1 MEPLIFQALDW
12 YVTDYDQV
20 DEDDES
26 IIKPQ
31 YLIKIF
37 GRNNNGKHVSQI
49 LKIIILTSLS
59 KVSIISNIENNTNI
73 NDTYHNTIINQ
84 LRDFIESKLNGKY
97 KDSLIKCKILR
108 KKIYGDSL

>member
-37 GRNNNGKHVSQI
+37 GRNNNGKHVSVNI
-49 LKIIILTSLS
+49 KNYNPHFFIKGIDNL
-59 KVSIISNIENNTNI
+59 NIENNTNI

-97 KDSLIKCKILR
+97 KDSLVKCKILR
-108 KKIYGDSL
+108 KRYMGIH